1 MLIDERLTLM
11 AAILVY
17 FLGKWLNRRYKP
29 LQSFNIPEAVT
40 GGIVASSLAA
50 FSFYVFNTEI
60 TFSLQQRDVL
70 LIVFF
75 TTIGLNAQL
84 DSLIKGGKSLMIL
97 LLLAIG
103 FLILQNL
110 VGIVVFTSF
119 GMPPVSG
126 LIGGSVSLS
135 GGHGTAIA
143 WSPFFSEQYQIEGAL
158 ELALACATFG
168 LIFGGVLGGPIAKF
182 IIEKNQ
188 LKQTVYSAKP
198 LKVGVSHDNAKFASV
213 NIDQFLISIFVILLA
228 IGLGNRIEA
237 ALVYF
242 NFELPFFVCCLFAGI
257 IISNTVP
264 RLMSVKLWPTN
275 SASLSFISDVCL
287 GLFLAMSLMSIKIWT
302 LTSLA
307 MPFVVLLVFQ
317 VLATILYSTYVVF
330 PSLGKNYDAA
340 VMASGYAG
348 LTLGA
353 TPTAIANM
361 TAVTQHYSP
370 SAKAFIVV
378 PLVGA
383 FFIDIVNAL
392 VIHQFISWLG

>member
-50 FSFYVFNTEI
+50 LSFYVFNTEI

-70 LIVFF
+70 LIIFF

-97 LLLAIG
+97 LLLAVG

-110 VGIVVFTSF
+110 VGIGVFTSF

-126 LIGGSVSLS
+126 LLGGSISLS

-182 IIEKNQ
+182 IIEKYQ

-237 ALVYF
+237 AFVYF
-242 NFELPFFVCCLFAGI
+242 DFELPFFVCCLFAGI

-264 RLMSVKLWPTN
+264 RLISVKLWPTN

-392 VIHQFISWLG
+392 VINQFISWLG